1 MRSSVCKACGIVL
14 LMALF
19 PAPFARGDAEPP
31 AAEKLSPE
39 KLKAEIERLQQE
51 IAALKN
57 SADAPPEWKEAQQIL
72 AKVGDMDREK
82 RELWERFGTLWN
94 AAPTREWEERISKL
108 SWQLYRLQMDDRERA
123 RAEGERLYE
132 ARHRELEKRGPTE
145 TPNLHRLG
153 FDVLSYPRI
162 DGSTSTIPL
171 SILIACRCFEVP
183 SAWVGSNPFTGAR
196 YEDDSMFEY
205 GPELP
210 PPEPE
215 FRLAEFATRAK
226 PATPAQERLAA
237 IINRLIVATPDTHE
251 AYVRLIEGRSEFGLL
266 ARGPSPAELDLARQ
280 KGIELQTMPCALD
293 ALVFLVNEEND
304 LKNLTSEQLRSIYS
318 GKITRWKEVGSALRS
333 ATPSGTEDAAITPYQ
348 REEQSG
354 SQELMRTL
362 VMKELPFVTR
372 KDGQGAPQLIV
383 NGMGGPFVVL
393 HGAKNGLAYSV
404 YYYERYMAGSA
415 RTKVIAVDGVEPTDD
430 SIRTRKYPFVSEVLI
445 VTRKD
450 LDPKAPAARLRD
462 WLLSPEGQAVVYES
476 GYVPL
481 PANSSK

>member
-1 MRSSVCKACGIVL
+1 
-14 LMALF
+14 
-19 PAPFARGDAEPP
+19 
-31 AAEKLSPE
+31 
-39 KLKAEIERLQQE
+39 
-51 IAALKN
+51 
-57 SADAPPEWKEAQQIL
+57 
-72 AKVGDMDREK
+72 
-82 RELWERFGTLWN
+82 
-94 AAPTREWEERISKL
+94 
-108 SWQLYRLQMDDRERA
+108 
-123 RAEGERLYE
+123 LYE
-132 ARHRELEKRGPTE
+132 ARHRELEKRGPTD
-145 TPNLHRLG
+145 TPNLRRLG
-153 FDVLSYPRI
+153 FDVLGYPRM
-162 DGSTSTIPL
+162 DGSTSTMPL
-171 SILIACRCFEVP
+171 SILITCRCFDMP
-183 SAWVGSNPFTGAR
+183 SAWVGSRPLIRGR
-196 YEDDSMFEY
+196 YGDEDDFMLSA
-205 GPELP
+205 GPALP

-215 FRLAEFATRAK
+215 FSLAEFAMQAK

-237 IINRLIVATPDTHE
+237 IINRLIVSTPDTHE

-280 KGIELQTMPCALD
+280 KGVELQTAPCALD
-293 ALVFLVNEEND
+293 ALVFLVNDEND
-304 LKNLTSEQLRSIYS
+304 VNSLTTEQIRGIYS
-318 GKITRWKEVGSALRS
+318 GKITRWQEVGSAVRS
-333 ATPSGTEDAAITPYQ
+333 ATPSGTEDAAVTPYQ

-362 VMKELPFVTR
+362 VMKELQFVKWEAGR
-372 KDGQGAPQLIV
+372 GAPQLII
-383 NGMGGPFVVL
+383 NGMGGPYVVL
-393 HGAKNGLAYSV
+393 QSHKNGLAYSV